1 MCLTGVFQ
9 DFDSV
14 PAGDCSDQFHFGHL
28 SVQVNGKQKAR
39 PRGDRTLDRSDVH
52 AVIVLRDVDEDR
64 HASGVNHGLRSG
76 DEGCRRKDDLIAR
89 IEAGG
94 HKAQDDRVQAARK
107 AHAVLGAGKCGELAL
122 ERLDLGPVRELP
134 GLKDPCNGRE
144 KLVAQIGMDAIEV
157 DEGDCFGSE
166 GGGHECRCCAERRL
180 VTNDAPDR
188 VFPPLRVSRADLSD
202 ERGFHRFDAALDSL
216 RRPSYPVAMP
226 SILDLARYA
235 DVSAE
240 NVLRVLNG
248 EPVSVEV
255 AERVRDAV
263 DALGKPRWPGLPDD
277 EEDAD
282 EVALEVIDSEEMF
295 DARLPFD
302 VGGLVYEAVR
312 VEVRPVNEN
321 IQAMHLLVDRLVS
334 TLERMGGSIEHERQE
349 RLEDVALVT
358 ELVVNGWRSVDRR
371 LGRLERMLERQQ
383 RSQPGE
389 KAVRHVHIDPGA

>member
-1 MCLTGVFQ
+1 
-9 DFDSV
+9 
-14 PAGDCSDQFHFGHL
+14 
-28 SVQVNGKQKAR
+28 
-39 PRGDRTLDRSDVH
+39 
-52 AVIVLRDVDEDR
+52 
-64 HASGVNHGLRSG
+64 
-76 DEGCRRKDDLIAR
+76 
-89 IEAGG
+89 
-94 HKAQDDRVQAARK
+94 
-107 AHAVLGAGKCGELAL
+107 
-122 ERLDLGPVRELP
+122 
-134 GLKDPCNGRE
+134 
-144 KLVAQIGMDAIEV
+144 
-157 DEGDCFGSE
+157 
-166 GGGHECRCCAERRL
+166 
-180 VTNDAPDR
+180 
-188 VFPPLRVSRADLSD
+188 
-202 ERGFHRFDAALDSL
+202 
-216 RRPSYPVAMP
+216 MP

-235 DVSAE
+235 EVSAE

-248 EPVSVEV
+248 EPVSAEV

-358 ELVVNGWRSVDRR
+358 ELVVNGWRNVDRR

-389 KAVRHVHIDPGA
+389 RAVRHVHIDPGAYDRKGG